1 MSLRVIVGVDAHL
14 DSLALCA
21 VAGSGKRLSRCELPN
36 TVSGFSR
43 AVRFATECGA
53 GRFAIE
59 GGGSHGRALRRFL
72 TTEGFEVTEV
82 PTWRLD
88 QLRRRGRGRKDD
100 ATDAELAARVD
111 LVEELPLTGRSE
123 LAEAI
128 RVLRVQREGLVKQQ
142 TAAINRMRALLVEV
156 DPARAAG
163 MGRVRS
169 RKTLQALSRAAYRGD
184 LYRQTVAAAIRFE
197 AKAAIERRDMIRY
210 LEERLDQLLPPAGH
224 ALKEISGIS
233 TIGAAT
239 IIGETGDIERFATPA
254 QFAAW
259 SGTAPLDASSGRHQ
273 RHRLN
278 RRGNRQVNRV
288 LHTAILTQL
297 RIGGPAADYIA
308 RRTQQGKTKN
318 EAIRAATRHLTT
330 KTWRTIKNH
339 PQLT

>member
-1 MSLRVIVGVDAHL
+1 MSLRVTIGVDAHL
-14 DSLALCA
+14 DTLALCA
-21 VAGSGKRLSRCELPN
+21 VAGSGKRLSHCEVPN
-36 TVSGFSR
+36 TESGFSR
-43 AVRFATECGA
+43 ASRFATDCGA
-53 GRFAIE
+53 KRFAIE

-111 LVEELPLTGRSE
+111 LVEELPVTGCSDR
-123 LAEAI
+123 AEAI
-128 RVLRVQREGLVKQQ
+128 RVLRVQRSGLVKQQ
-142 TAAINRMRALLVEV
+142 TAAINRIRALLVEV
-156 DPARAAG
+156 DPARAAQ

-169 RKTLQALSRAAYRGD
+169 RRSLQALSRVAYRGD
-184 LYRQTVAAAIRFE
+184 LYRDTVAAAIRFE
-197 AKAAIERRDMIRY
+197 AKAAIERRDMIRH
-210 LEERLDQLLPPAGH
+210 LEERIDQLLPAAGH
-224 ALKEISGIS
+224 ALKEICGIS

-239 IIGETGDIERFATPA
+239 IIGEIGDIERFATPA
-254 QFAAW
+254 RFAAW
-259 SGTAPLDASSGRHQ
+259 AGTAPLDASSGRQQ

-297 RIGGPAADYIA
+297 RCSGPAATYIE
-308 RRTQQGKTKN
+308 RRLQEGKTRN

-330 KTWRTIKNH
+330 KTWRTLKQH